1 MKIVL
6 KILIILFVLCLN
18 LQAQITVAIA
28 DFENNSG
35 IFNLDYWEKAI
46 PDFLKSELS
55 KSNRLIIVER
65 NRLDNVLKEQ
75 ALGMTGMIDSS
86 KIQQVGNL
94 IGAQYIIQ
102 GRINKSGNRTR
113 IDADII
119 KVESGEIK
127 NEKVIAPNSDNINEM
142 IILLSNNIRNLL
154 TGDVSYKKNYQLDKY
169 PTTYFLAA
177 TAGLTVATILIN
189 NSYQDKLDIYN
200 AETKLSGFDTKY
212 DDANSLNKWKI
223 VAASAAGVALV
234 GTIYCWYQ
242 NITSEDILAYNRN
255 SGFNVI
261 PNLAFNSKGGVNAGV
276 SIYF

>member
-18 LQAQITVAIA
+18 LPAQITVAIA

-65 NRLDNVLKEQ
+65 NRLDNVLKEH